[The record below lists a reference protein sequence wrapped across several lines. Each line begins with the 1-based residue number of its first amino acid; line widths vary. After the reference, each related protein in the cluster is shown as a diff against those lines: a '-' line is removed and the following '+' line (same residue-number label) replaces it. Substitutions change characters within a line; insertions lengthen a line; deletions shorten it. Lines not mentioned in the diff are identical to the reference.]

1 MENADLIRN
10 RIAALERA
18 LFVLR
23 LDDTTSRV
31 TGFGAPSRNQVEHLR
46 RLDDPDDHT
55 EDNLD
60 WLDLRYIDNGEDDD
74 DSEDDLG
81 GPGVT
86 IKSLV
91 VALLANKTLD
101 EDSVTSGAA

>member
-1 MENADLIRN
+1 MESADLIRN

-46 RLDDPDDHT
+46 RLADPDDHT
-55 EDNLD
+55 EDYLD
-60 WLDLRYIDNGEDDD
+60 WLDLRYIDD
-74 DSEDDLG
+74 G
-81 GPGVT
+81 GD
-86 IKSLV
+86 
-91 VALLANKTLD
+91 D
-101 EDSVTSGAA
+101 EDSEEELVVTLVKTGLAKKILGRDNVTSGAA

>member
-10 RIAALERA
+10 RIAVLEKA
-18 LFVLR
+18 LFVLQ

-46 RLDDPDDHT
+46 RLDDPDDYT

-60 WLDLRYIDNGEDDD
+60 WLDAG
-74 DSEDDLG
+74 
-81 GPGVT
+81 
-86 IKSLV
+86 
-91 VALLANKTLD
+91 
-101 EDSVTSGAA
+101 TSMTAEMMMIVKRNLP

>member
-1 MENADLIRN
+1 M
-10 RIAALERA
+10 LEWA

-31 TGFGAPSRNQVEHLR
+31 TGFGTPSRNQVEHLR
-46 RLDDPDDHT
+46 RLDDPDDNT

-74 DSEDDLG
+74 DSEEELA
-81 GPGVT
+81 V
-86 IKSLV
+86 SLV
-91 VALLANKTLD
+91 KSGLAKKILGKD
-101 EDSVTSGAA
+101 IVTSGAA